1 MIKLSVILRN
11 IVVVHFVLKLGPVLS
26 LSLSLVALFQIAL
39 LIEVENE
46 CPLSRLLRDE
56 LKLCMS

>member
-11 IVVVHFVLKLGPVLS
+11 INMIVVHFVLKLGPVF
-26 LSLSLVALFQIAL
+26 LVALFQIAL